1 MVAGELFAVETDA
14 SVFDV
19 AGWFGNYIP
28 YKYDL
33 AHFIAVNSVT
43 RDHLV
48 SASPLLSAAPS
59 ASAYVVLRVLC
70 AVCCA
75 LQDPSIFTV
84 LTCATA
90 EAGVACIDFVI
101 FPPRW
106 AVQES
111 TFRPP
116 YYHKNCMTEFMGN
129 IRGRYEAKP
138 EGFLP
143 GGGSLHR

>member
-1 MVAGELFAVETDA
+1 M
-14 SVFDV
+14 
-19 AGWFGNYIP
+19 W
-28 YKYDL
+28 
-33 AHFIAVNSVT
+33 
-43 RDHLV
+43 
-48 SASPLLSAAPS
+48 
-59 ASAYVVLRVLC
+59 
-70 AVCCA
+70 
-75 LQDPSIFTV
+75 QDPSIFTV
-84 LTCATA
+84 LTCASA
-90 EAGVACIDFVI
+90 EPGVACIDFVI

-143 GGGSLHR
+143 GGGSLHRSVHRPPQTSLTRGIYCSDLT